1 MRALSLCNH
10 LQRRGSS
17 GNYYFRVRIPSDL
30 LEVYAPKK
38 EIVFSLKTKDPKE
51 AKARCRV
58 EAVRI
63 DQEFEEHRRRLE
75 LERRQQEQL
84 AQAQGTG
91 EASSPAA
98 SLTDLGSIPDYEL
111 DRLAVLYLHEVLAHD
126 EQERAAGS
134 TEARKEWE
142 ENQEFLRQLH
152 EQKGIPFT
160 PEPFPAQGVGLSP
173 SVIQRKRERARLFLS
188 AGGSY
193 LISGDISII
202 HDRALAFLGAH
213 GLKVED
219 QAGSLAFRRLCL
231 SLIQKEMEAQEA
243 ILKRLDGQW
252 VPTPPA
258 SQSVAYSGSHGAT
271 AGLVV
276 ASPVVLQVNGQGQAV
291 KALAQDASL
300 IPSEDNPCLS
310 TIWESYLK
318 ERKPAPSTVLNFDGA
333 VRRFIELVGD
343 LPVKAVTKSH
353 FRQYKDAL
361 LKFPARLPHSVR
373 KKTIQQV
380 IEFVEKKQQKGN
392 AYELLNSK
400 TINNKYLG
408 ALKAIL
414 AHAVDNGFIDDNPA
428 NQIRVTHDA
437 DKHGDNEPATLP
449 YTEEELNVLFSSSF
463 FVPGQECKFKKRMT
477 KDAVLD
483 YRWLPIVALFTGARL
498 EEIGQLDVA
507 DVMEENGVKF
517 LFIHADQSTERRLKN
532 KSSRRKVPIH
542 PRLEELGFLEFVEL
556 RRKQGAVKLFSTLKE
571 MGGARKDKRTDAFSK
586 WWRRYTEEIGVKTGK
601 QKTFHSFRHTSK
613 RALRNAGVD
622 PSLADAIHG
631 HTNKSISAHY
641 GRDKDGMGYALP
653 VLLEAIGTA
662 MMENVR
668 ISEPMEKENHFLR

>member
-1 MRALSLCNH
+1 MSLCNH

-17 GNYYFRVRIPSDL
+17 GNYYFRVRIPSDI

-84 AQAQGTG
+84 AQSQVAG
-91 EASSPAA
+91 ESSSSAA
-98 SLTDLGSIPDYEL
+98 PLTDLDSVPDYEL

-160 PEPFPAQGVGLSP
+160 PEAFPAQGVGLSP

-193 LISGDISII
+193 LASGDTSII

-252 VPTPPA
+252 IPTPPA
-258 SQSVAYSGSHGAT
+258 SQGVTYCGSHSAS

-276 ASPVVLQVNGQGQAV
+276 GSPVVLQVNGQGQTVQAQ
-291 KALAQDASL
+291 AQDASL

-318 ERKPAPSTVLNFDGA
+318 ERKPAPSTVLNFEGA

-361 LKFPARLPHSVR
+361 LKFPARLPHAVR

-380 IEFVEKKQQKGN
+380 LEFVEKEQQEGSTIK
-392 AYELLNSK
+392 LLNSK
-400 TINNKYLG
+400 TINDKYLG

-428 NQIRVTHDA
+428 NQIRVTHNA
-437 DKHGDNEPATLP
+437 DKHGDDEPATLP

-463 FVPGQECKFKKRMT
+463 FVPGQECKFKKRLMRDYGA
-477 KDAVLD
+477 DAVLD

-507 DVMEENGVKF
+507 DVMEEDGVKF

-542 PRLEELGFLEFVEL
+542 PRLVELGFLEFVEL
-556 RRKQGAVKLFSTLKE
+556 RQKQGAVKLFSTLKE
-571 MGGARKDKRTDAFSK
+571 MKGRPDKRTDTFSK
-586 WWRRYTEEIGVKTGK
+586 WWSRYTKKIGVKPLGEAGE

-622 PSLADAIHG
+622 PSLTDAIHG

-653 VLLEAIGTA
+653 VLLEAISKARMDEIEIHDPNGW
-662 MMENVR
+662 
-668 ISEPMEKENHFLR
+668 

>member
-75 LERRQQEQL
+75 AEKKLIAL
-84 AQAQGTG
+84 S
-91 EASSPAA
+91 ASSSLSDQAPAA
-98 SLTDLGSIPDYEL
+98 PLTDLDSVPDYEL

-126 EQERAAGS
+126 EQERAVGGA
-134 TEARKEWE
+134 EARKEWE

-160 PEPFPAQGVGLSP
+160 PEAFPAQGAGLSP
-173 SVIQRKRERARLFLS
+173 FVMQRKRERARLFLS

-193 LISGDISII
+193 LASGDTSII

-243 ILKRLDGQW
+243 ILRRLDGQW
-252 VPTPPA
+252 IPTPPA
-258 SQSVAYSGSHGAT
+258 SQGVAYGGSLSAS

-276 ASPVVLQVNGQGQAV
+276 GSPVVLQVNGQGKNVQV
-291 KALAQDASL
+291 QAQDASL

-318 ERKPAPSTVLNFDGA
+318 ERKPAPSTVLNFEGA

-361 LKFPARLPHSVR
+361 LKFPARLPHAVR
-373 KKTIQQV
+373 KMTIQQV
-380 IEFVEKKQQKGN
+380 IEFVEKEQQKGN
-392 AYELLNSK
+392 VFELLNSK

-507 DVMEENGVKF
+507 DVMEEDEVKF

-631 HTNKSISAHY
+631 HANKSVSAHY

-653 VLLEAIGTA
+653 VLLEAISKA
-662 MMENVR
+662 RMDEV
-668 ISEPMEKENHFLR
+668 IILKPAKP

>member
-58 EAVRI
+58 EAVRV

-84 AQAQGTG
+84 AQSQEAGK
-91 EASSPAA
+91 ASSPAA
-98 SLTDLGSIPDYEL
+98 SLTDLDSIPDYEL

-134 TEARKEWE
+134 TEAKKEWE

-160 PEPFPAQGVGLSP
+160 PEPFPAHGVGLSP

-193 LISGDISII
+193 LASGDTSII
-202 HDRALAFLGAH
+202 HDRTLAFLGAH

-219 QAGSLAFRRLCL
+219 EAASLAFRRLCL

-252 VPTPPA
+252 IPTPPA
-258 SQSVAYSGSHGAT
+258 SQSVAYSGSHSGA
-271 AGLVV
+271 AGLAV

-291 KALAQDASL
+291 QAQVQDTSL

-318 ERKPAPSTVLNFDGA
+318 ERKPAPSTVKNFEGA

-361 LKFPARLPHSVR
+361 LKFPSRLPHAVR

-380 IEFVEKKQQKGN
+380 IAFVEKEQQKGN
-392 AYELLNSK
+392 AFELLNSK

-428 NQIRVTHDA
+428 NQIRVTS
-437 DKHGDNEPATLP
+437 PLI
-449 YTEEELNVLFSSSF
+449 YS
-463 FVPGQECKFKKRMT
+463 
-477 KDAVLD
+477 
-483 YRWLPIVALFTGARL
+483 
-498 EEIGQLDVA
+498 
-507 DVMEENGVKF
+507 
-517 LFIHADQSTERRLKN
+517 
-532 KSSRRKVPIH
+532 
-542 PRLEELGFLEFVEL
+542 
-556 RRKQGAVKLFSTLKE
+556 
-571 MGGARKDKRTDAFSK
+571 
-586 WWRRYTEEIGVKTGK
+586 
-601 QKTFHSFRHTSK
+601 
-613 RALRNAGVD
+613 
-622 PSLADAIHG
+622 
-631 HTNKSISAHY
+631 
-641 GRDKDGMGYALP
+641 
-653 VLLEAIGTA
+653 
-662 MMENVR
+662 
-668 ISEPMEKENHFLR
+668 